1 MSGGKNLIYAIKKLF
16 LIYLPCSITHF
27 STVNPSF
34 KLVLQIYIIA
44 SFLSSKGKKRKTSNL
59 LSYYPQLL
67 HDPQRME
74 ETWYFDDISFLFF
87 PFFLS
92 FSPSRK
98 RRSTSPL
105 LSPPRESREA
115 TVDERCSKITTL
127 WPATSRHKYGTD
139 GGSGATIWTVSGQRW
154 GARSVTSVDP
164 SLRGL
169 YRFDQNSQ
177 HHVDAAKYGNRY
189 PCSCVPTRHAFFSSS
204 SFFLNRFH
212 DRFEISFPGLR
223 HRFSLHSFSLRPVV
237 PRSIDDEIGNWGFG

>member
-1 MSGGKNLIYAIKKLF
+1 MIFRWYF
-16 LIYLPCSITHF
+16 F
-27 STVNPSF
+27 
-34 KLVLQIYIIA
+34 
-44 SFLSSKGKKRKTSNL
+44 SFLS
-59 LSYYPQLL
+59 
-67 HDPQRME
+67 
-74 ETWYFDDISFLFF
+74 FF

-92 FSPSRK
+92 IEEASLNIP
-98 RRSTSPL
+98 SPL

-204 SFFLNRFH
+204 SSSSFFLNRFH

-237 PRSIDDEIGNWGFG
+237 PRSIGDEIGNWGFG